1 MTDIYRLISD
11 YEIKRKSAREKE
23 AKKGDEF
30 KPYMYQCRALKLV
43 GWRLRDVIDMLYS
56 SVLSHIKEEERID
69 NNQLSRKIY
78 LWKKKGLFDEA
89 IVNLEFKRLNAILKG
104 EKVEPLVN
112 TARMEVN
119 QLISGSHSVLSFM
132 KAYERRLGIEC
143 EAQEK
148 LKLAEF
154 YKANKQEEDINKLV
168 EMYLKSKGSQLEVS
182 V

>member
-11 YEIKRKSAREKE
+11 YEVKRKSAREKE

-56 SVLSHIKEEERID
+56 SVLSHIKEEDRID

-78 LWKKKGLFDEA
+78 IWKKKGLFDEA
-89 IVNLEFKRLNAILKG
+89 IVNLEFKRLNAVIKG
-104 EKVEPLVN
+104 EEVEPMK

-119 QLISGSHSVLSFM
+119 ELISGSHSVLSFL
-132 KAYERRLGIEC
+132 KLYEKRLGIEC
-143 EAQEK
+143 DSQEK

-168 EMYLKSKGSQLEVS
+168 EMYLKSKGSNLEINS
-182 V
+182 

>member
-11 YEIKRKSAREKE
+11 YEVKRKSAREKE

-56 SVLSHIKEEERID
+56 SVLSHIKEEDRID

-78 LWKKKGLFDEA
+78 IWKKKGLFDEA
-89 IVNLEFKRLNAILKG
+89 IVNLEFKRLNAVLKG
-104 EKVEPLVN
+104 EKLEPVN
-112 TARMEVN
+112 TARAEVN
-119 QLISGSHSVLSFM
+119 ELIGSSHTVLSFM
-132 KAYERRLGIEC
+132 KAYERRTGIEC

-168 EMYLKSKGSQLEVS
+168 EMYLKSKGSNLEVNI
-182 V
+182 

>member
-11 YEIKRKSAREKE
+11 YEVKRKSARERS
-23 AKKGDEF
+23 KKGDEF

-56 SVLSHIKEEERID
+56 SFLSHIKEEDRID

-89 IVNLEFKRLNAILKG
+89 LVNLEFKRLNAVLKG
-104 EKVEPLVN
+104 EKVEPDVK

-119 QLISGSHSVLSFM
+119 ELISGSHSVLSFL
-132 KAYERRLGIEC
+132 KLYEKRLGIEC
-143 EAQEK
+143 DSQEK

-168 EMYLKSKGSQLEVS
+168 ESYLRLKEVN
-182 V
+182 

>member
-11 YEIKRKSAREKE
+11 YEVKRKSAREKE

-89 IVNLEFKRLNAILKG
+89 LVNLEFKRLNAILKG
-104 EKVEPLVN
+104 EKVEPMK
-112 TARMEVN
+112 TARAEVN
-119 QLISGSHSVLSFM
+119 ELIGSSHTVLSFM

-168 EMYLKSKGSQLEVS
+168 EMYLKSKGSELEVNI
-182 V
+182 

>member
-1 MTDIYRLISD
+1 MTDIYNLISN
-11 YEIKRKSAREKE
+11 YEVKRKAQRDKE

-30 KPYMYQCRALKLV
+30 KPYMYQARALKLV

-56 SVLSHIKEEERID
+56 SVLSHIKEEDRID

-78 LWKKKGLFDEA
+78 IWKKKGLFDEA
-89 IVNLEFKRLNAILKG
+89 LVNLEFKRLNAVLKG
-104 EKVEPLVN
+104 EKVEPMK
-112 TARMEVN
+112 TARAEVN
-119 QLISGSHSVLSFM
+119 ELIGSSHTVLSFM

-154 YKANKQEEDINKLV
+154 YKANKQEDDINKLV
-168 EMYLKSKGSQLEVS
+168 EMYLKSKGSELEVNI
-182 V
+182 

>member
-11 YEIKRKSAREKE
+11 YEVKRKSAREKE

-56 SVLSHIKEEERID
+56 SFLSHIKEEDRID

-89 IVNLEFKRLNAILKG
+89 LVNLEFKRLNAVLKG
-104 EKVEPLVN
+104 ERVEPVN

-119 QLISGSHSVLSFM
+119 ELIGSSHTVLSFM

-143 EAQEK
+143 DSQEK

-154 YKANKQEEDINKLV
+154 YKANKQEDDINNLV
-168 EMYLKSKGSQLEVS
+168 EMYLKSKGSELEVNS
-182 V
+182 

>member
-11 YEIKRKSAREKE
+11 YEVKRKSAREKE
-23 AKKGDEF
+23 AKRGDEF

-56 SVLSHIKEEERID
+56 SVLSHINEEDRID

-78 LWKKKGLFDEA
+78 TWKKKGLFDESL
-89 IVNLEFKRLNAILKG
+89 VNLEFKRLNAVLKG
-104 EKVEPLVN
+104 EKVEPVN
-112 TARMEVN
+112 TARSEIN
-119 QLISGSHSVLSFM
+119 ELIGSSHTVLSFM
-132 KAYERRLGIEC
+132 KAYEKRIGIEC

-154 YKANKQEEDINKLV
+154 YKSNKQEEDINKLV
-168 EMYLKSKGSQLEVS
+168 EMYLKSKGSELEVNS
-182 V
+182 